1 MKTINSID
9 FFAQK
14 ASPDIVEEIKVSD
27 IKTVTYVGF
36 YDAQKPSGINCALIK
51 ITEFVNG
58 STTMTTIEYPDG
70 LFKHAYNWANRS
82 NYNYRKRNF

>member
-27 IKTVTYVGF
+27 IETVTYVGF
-36 YDAQKPSGINCALIK
+36 YDAQKPSGINYALIK

-58 STTMTTIEYPDG
+58 STTTTSIEYPDG
-70 LFKHAYNWANRS
+70 LFKHAYNWLDRA

>member
-1 MKTINSID
+1 MKIFNSID

-27 IKTVTYVGF
+27 IETVTYVGF
-36 YDAQKPSGINCALIK
+36 YDAQKPSGINYALIK
-51 ITEFVNG
+51 ITEIFENG
-58 STTMTTIEYPDG
+58 STTTTIEYPDG
-70 LFKHAYNWANRS
+70 LFKHAYNWVDRA